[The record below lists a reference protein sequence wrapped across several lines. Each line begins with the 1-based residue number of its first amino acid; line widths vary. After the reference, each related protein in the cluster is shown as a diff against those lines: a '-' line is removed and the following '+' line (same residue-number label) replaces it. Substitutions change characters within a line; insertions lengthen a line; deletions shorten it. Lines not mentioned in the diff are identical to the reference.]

1 MHIPEDSFSVYDS
14 VFANSARISSIR
26 LSGADAPED
35 SPIFFML
42 FISFQFIKFTSDIKY
57 EFTQPSFF
65 ATSTSL
71 CELEE
76 FSDPTIS

>member
-1 MHIPEDSFSVYDS
+1 M
-14 VFANSARISSIR
+14 
-26 LSGADAPED
+26 
-35 SPIFFML
+35 FFML
-42 FISFQFIKFTSDIKY
+42 FISFQFIKFTSDTKY

-76 FSDPTIS
+76 FSDPTISITSTFEAIFLTAICLFVVA